1 MKPKNPFRLVGGTG
15 FSGEKANPSTP
26 TTKPRHFLGY
36 SGRASLGTLDPQ
48 WLDTVKVGRTLFD
61 AQIYA
66 PPPEVIPHKGRRPGR
81 RTRGAIKITS
91 AEKELVVKYAPA
103 LIRLI
108 WHSPLVGT
116 DKGDPDTV
124 GELLVELEKRNMG
137 LLAVPLSGPVEEQ
150 LKVLEDEKAV
160 IERYEAIARS
170 HALRSLGE
178 CRARLTDPLG
188 LEVLARWPH
197 LERFSQLFSLHH
209 YWEVMPPELI
219 AESLCS

>member
-1 MKPKNPFRLVGGTG
+1 M
-15 FSGEKANPSTP
+15 
-26 TTKPRHFLGY
+26 
-36 SGRASLGTLDPQ
+36 GTLDPD
-48 WLDTVKVGRTLFD
+48 WLDAVKVGRTLLD

-66 PPPEVIPHKGRRPGR
+66 QPPEVTPHKGRRPGR

-103 LIRLI
+103 LIRII
-108 WHSPLVGT
+108 WHTPLVGT

-137 LLAVPLSGPVEEQ
+137 LLALTLSAPIED
-150 LKVLEDEKAV
+150 LSKVLEDEKAV
-160 IERYEAIARS
+160 IKRYEAIACS
-170 HALRSLGE
+170 HALRPLGG
-178 CRARLTDPLG
+178 CRARLTDPHG

-197 LERFSQLFSLHH
+197 LERFSQLFSLHS

-219 AESLCS
+219 AESLWS

>member
-1 MKPKNPFRLVGGTG
+1 MKPKNPFTLVGGTG
-15 FSGEKANPSTP
+15 FSTKSANTSTA

-36 SGRASLGTLDPQ
+36 SGRASLGTLDPD
-48 WLDTVKVGRTLFD
+48 WLGTVKVGRTLFD

-103 LIRLI
+103 LIRII
-108 WHSPLVGT
+108 WHSPIAGT

-124 GELLVELEKRNMG
+124 GELLVELEKRHMG
-137 LLAVPLSGPVEEQ
+137 LLAVTLSTPVEEQ
-150 LKVLEDEKAV
+150 SKVLEDEKAV

-170 HALRSLGE
+170 HALHPLGG
-178 CRARLTDPLG
+178 CRARLTDPHG
-188 LEVLARWPH
+188 LEVLACWPH
-197 LERFSQLFSLHH
+197 LEKFSQLFSLHN